1 MPRFSKPRNLSGIER
16 LALFRPNFQPSETRP
31 FAYAR
36 RKRWYSEIRGIPE
49 ITLKL
54 TEFSPEVAES
64 RTDGGSKNGTGNGK
78 GIEIEANGEDNNGAG
93 YKNKNVDIGDQFG
106 GRPIGSSFGG
116 GLGIEAVDVKTDDDG
131 GGLDGLAN
139 DDDGR
144 EPDVKTDDDG
154 GGSTATNQTSERIDQ
169 IRSIQASESRLSTS
183 TSTVSAS
190 LTTAWRACPTSP
202 TLSAEGMAAL
212 PFHSEVEMETASEKP
227 RQPHTLLSDWTEEV
241 PDYLS
246 KDEPKPKRLTRIP
259 KDLGSY
265 PGFPVQGSKSK
276 EDFEDE
282 VHRYWKAFLNR
293 KRKNRVQKRKRDG
306 SIPKRGPA
314 PKRPDNRKTP
324 QGGKNV
330 RRPQGGAAPKG
341 QSSKGLAPK
350 GKTAKD
356 PAHAGHKRGPQTHKG
371 NPDGRAKR
379 GGVSYAKAAAANI
392 PCPHA
397 LYVMG
402 EGGTQAPIIKEEFY
416 NIAAYMSAE
425 WTQLPVE
432 ERVKIKVRDSKWQNG
447 RGVFLC
453 EDEVTKKWVK
463 TKVGLALSHET
474 HACYRAFGRDELRS
488 EQATVRLSPGQVLTK
503 GGCEKVLQSAFE
515 GLQLGSPGRYMLQD
529 RFRLKDGGILC
540 KLMLDM
546 SLTRAIKA
554 RDGRVSAGPTGY
566 LCFQFK
572 NLNLEEARASTEGSP
587 AKATTNTEVITGND
601 PGTHGQAQA
610 EVNEVQME

>member
-1 MPRFSKPRNLSGIER
+1 
-16 LALFRPNFQPSETRP
+16 
-31 FAYAR
+31 
-36 RKRWYSEIRGIPE
+36 
-49 ITLKL
+49 
-54 TEFSPEVAES
+54 
-64 RTDGGSKNGTGNGK
+64 
-78 GIEIEANGEDNNGAG
+78 
-93 YKNKNVDIGDQFG
+93 
-106 GRPIGSSFGG
+106 
-116 GLGIEAVDVKTDDDG
+116 
-131 GGLDGLAN
+131 
-139 DDDGR
+139 
-144 EPDVKTDDDG
+144 
-154 GGSTATNQTSERIDQ
+154 
-169 IRSIQASESRLSTS
+169 
-183 TSTVSAS
+183 
-190 LTTAWRACPTSP
+190 
-202 TLSAEGMAAL
+202 MAAL
-212 PFHSEVEMETASEKP
+212 PFHSEVETAPEKP
-227 RQPHTLLSDWTEEV
+227 RQSHTLLSDWTEEV

-246 KDEPKPKRLTRIP
+246 KDKPKTKRLTRIP

-282 VHRYWKAFLNR
+282 VHRYWKTFLNR

-402 EGGTQAPIIKEEFY
+402 EGGTQAPIVKEEFY

-453 EDEVTKKWVK
+453 EDEDTKKWVK
-463 TKVGLALSHET
+463 TKVGLALSNET

-488 EQATVRLSPGQVLTK
+488 EQATVRLTPGQVLTK

-546 SLTRAIKA
+546 SLTKAIKA

-587 AKATTNTEVITGND
+587 AKATTNTDVITGND